1 MPTVIDYD
9 HGITAIDS
17 GYVRPMMD
25 AIHLVVEGGRAA
37 LVDTGTNFSIPTVL
51 DVLKQKGLGP
61 QAVDWIMLTHVH
73 LDHAGGAGGFMRV
86 FPNAR
91 LTVHPRGARHMA
103 DPAKLIAG
111 TIEVYGKD
119 EAARRYGDIL
129 PVPVERIV
137 ETPDG
142 ASISLAG
149 RKFDFYDAPGHAK
162 HQVAIRDGKSGHVFA
177 GDNFGLSFRE
187 VDWDGHQFVFPTTT
201 PVQFDPPALHRT
213 VDLIAGLRPEHVYVT
228 HYGRLSQVQDKAA
241 ALHRQIDAL
250 VERAGP
256 LKNAGQD
263 RHARMTA
270 MVEGLVLDEARRY
283 GGPFTP
289 EQVLDVYRQ
298 DAELN
303 AQGLEVWLD
312 AGKQ

>member
-1 MPTVIDYD
+1 MPTAIDYD

-51 DVLKQKGLGP
+51 AVLKQKGLGP
-61 QAVDWIMLTHVH
+61 EAVDWIMLTHVH

-142 ASISLAG
+142 ASISLDG
-149 RKFDFYDAPGHAK
+149 RKFDFYNAPGHAK

-201 PVQFDPPALHRT
+201 PVQFDPPALHKT
-213 VDLIAGLRPEHVYVT
+213 IDMIVGLAPEYVYVT
-228 HYGRLSQVQDKAA
+228 HYGRLSAVKEKAA
-241 ALHRQIDAL
+241 TLHRQIDAL
-250 VERAGP
+250 VTAAAP
-256 LKNAGQD
+256 LKDVGAQ
-263 RHARMTA
+263 RHARMTTV
-270 MVEGLVLDEARRY
+270 VEALVLEEARRY

-289 EQVLDVYRQ
+289 EQVLEVYKQ

-312 AGKQ
+312 SQAA

>member
-1 MPTVIDYD
+1 MSNVIDYD
-9 HGITAIDS
+9 HGISAIDS

-25 AIHLVVEGGRAA
+25 AIHLVVEDGRAA
-37 LVDTGTNFSIPTVL
+37 LVDTGTNFSIPAVL
-51 DVLKQKGLGP
+51 EVLKQKGLGP
-61 QAVDWIMLTHVH
+61 EAVDWVMLTHVH
-73 LDHAGGAGGFMRV
+73 LDHAGGAGGFMRI

-91 LTVHPRGARHMA
+91 LTVHPRGARHMV

-111 TIEVYGKD
+111 TIEVYGKE

-187 VDWDGHQFVFPTTT
+187 LDWDGHQFIFPTTT
-201 PVQFDPPALHRT
+201 PVQFDPPALHKT
-213 VDLIAGLRPEHVYVT
+213 IDMIAGFNPAHVYVT
-228 HYGRLSQVQDKAA
+228 HYGRLSEIPEKAA
-241 ALHRQIDAL
+241 TLHRQIDAL
-250 VERAGP
+250 VEAARPLKQAGP
-256 LKNAGQD
+256 D
-263 RHARMTA
+263 RHRRMTSA
-270 MVEGLVLDEARRY
+270 VEELVLEEARRY
-283 GGPFTP
+283 GAPFTP

-312 AGKQ
+312 SNN

>member
-1 MPTVIDYD
+1 MSNVIDYD
-9 HGITAIDS
+9 HGISAIDS

-25 AIHLVVEGGRAA
+25 AIHLVVEDRRAA
-37 LVDTGTNFSIPTVL
+37 LVDTGTNFSIPAVL
-51 DVLKQKGLGP
+51 EVLKQKGLGP
-61 QAVDWIMLTHVH
+61 EAVDWVMLTHVH
-73 LDHAGGAGGFMRV
+73 LDHAGGAGGFMRI

-111 TIEVYGKD
+111 TIEVYGKE

-187 VDWDGHQFVFPTTT
+187 VDWDGHQFIFPTTT
-201 PVQFDPPALHRT
+201 PVQFDPPALHKT
-213 VDLIAGLRPEHVYVT
+213 IDMIAGFNPAHVYVT
-228 HYGRLSQVQDKAA
+228 HYGRLSEIPEKAA
-241 ALHRQIDAL
+241 TLHRQIDAL
-250 VERAGP
+250 VEAARPLKRAGP
-256 LKNAGQD
+256 D
-263 RHARMTA
+263 RHRRMTSA
-270 MVEGLVLDEARRY
+270 VEELVLEEARRY
-283 GGPFTP
+283 GAPFTP

-312 AGKQ
+312 SNN